1 MITANRFRPETLEA
15 EIDAAK
21 EHKIV
26 MTSTTPNIFV
36 RPYKSPNIPKQNCP
50 STNPISPDA
59 FIQLLL
65 ICDGN
70 ENVSVAIRLVSKQPG
85 SKKIIKI

>member
-1 MITANRFRPETLEA
+1 MA
-15 EIDAAK
+15 
-21 EHKIV
+21 
-26 MTSTTPNIFV
+26 STMPNIFS

-50 STNPISPDA
+50 STNPIRPDA

-85 SKKIIKI
+85 SNKIVTLLYIMANLPEPILFFYAFM